1 LSADAASRFQLAS
14 KLLFLPISDCCYALL
29 LSDVGNTVTG
39 LINQNSITGCG
50 MEDFSAQIAMWII

>member
-14 KLLFLPISDCCYALL
+14 KLFFVPISYCYYALL

-39 LINQNSITGCG
+39 LVNQSPITGCG
-50 MEDFSAQIAMWII
+50 VEDFSAQIARWII